1 MPTLEEK
8 QARLELLK
16 KQRRLEELKAQR
28 AEMSATA
35 AAPKPAAPQPKEQGF
50 FNKLGTG
57 FTRLPALVGLNKDI
71 SPGEAWEKVGT
82 GAAEGLMATTRG
94 FLGEGGVF
102 GKTGED
108 LLVNAPLAAIG
119 SVVDPERG
127 GFQQQFEGARAQGK
141 RLAKEQPV
149 GKFAGNV
156 GSFVTAGGAV
166 RNALPAAWGTGTK
179 LMTEGA
185 VLGGASALADRRPED
200 VARDVAIG
208 AAIGRVTEP
217 VSQIVGKGLSA
228 GAQKAGSIINAIR
241 GKPQAGPLTEKTVRS
256 IANRTQSNAKDIQE
270 AYDEFAKYN
279 PGQAASF
286 AEIADTATIDRF
298 ADMARLR
305 RSVGDDKMGAIYR
318 DFEDKAA
325 LARPGNIRA
334 GIEATGPTEFAS
346 NVRAGLD
353 EGADAATQ
361 AVGDARVA
369 EIRGVEAEKAQQF
382 GKIDEFTDARIAA
395 RNEARVAEADNI
407 KLSRDARIAEINKA
421 ADAQIAARRDITVEE
436 SDAIKLARDQKI
448 DEINQSSSAQTQALD
463 DAARIEREQL
473 KSSIDLDDDIN
484 DWSAETLR
492 ASGLADKTVTLKPS
506 VFKSV
511 ISKEVALPIF
521 QKMVDSLPEKSRG
534 PLNRAIKAITE
545 NKESLASVSDLDV
558 LRRALKSISQKT
570 PETIKLSSSA
580 DTLTDIIEKQA
591 PGYRAFLNNYRLA
604 QEAATGFAKFNSA
617 FGNTPD
623 IMRFGAQVAE
633 AKQQVI
639 QALGPRGE
647 AIVEAVENSM
657 TKLSKMADEIEAIK
671 AAAKASKAAAK
682 AESVGAVRGAA
693 KAEQVDITAIEDAS
707 AAAKAAAKSAAVM
720 ASRESTK
727 AFDDSI
733 IAIKASGAKAKDV
746 TQADAD
752 AAIEAVKKMAEK
764 EIARITKV
772 LSGNKEAVEAVDKI
786 LSRTTG
792 RFQAAISRATDN
804 MPLGNIARGS
814 IADAA
819 GESIPGAIKTAR
831 TLSEGAVGKRLES
844 VMSPEEADAITG
856 IGRTQYKAAK
866 NVSALPTERPSE
878 TVIPA
883 PGALAL
889 DAIGGAA
896 GRPGPGYKVQF
907 FKKSVQFF
915 SQFGIRGDKAKA
927 LAEAVVTQ
935 DDAAIRQIIKGIDK
949 NQKNVE
955 QAVNQVRGAFQA
967 GRQIATDEAVSAS
980 EREKVLSDLVA
991 NGYTLREARELMA
1004 MTDALDQ

>member
-1 MPTLEEK
+1 MAEPLSKEK
-8 QARLELLK
+8 EFAFRLRLE
-16 KQRRLEELKAQR
+16 QELAAEQAAAAQ
-28 AEMSATA
+28 AA
-35 AAPKPAAPQPKEQGF
+35 AAPKPAAAPQPKEQGF

-57 FTRLPALVGLNKDI
+57 FARLPALVGLNKDI
-71 SPGEAWEKVGT
+71 SPGQAAGT
-82 GAAEGLMATTRG
+82 LAKGAAEGLVATTRG

-108 LLVNAPLAAIG
+108 LLINAPLAAIG

-149 GKFAGNV
+149 GKLVGNI
-156 GSFVTAGGAV
+156 GSFASVGTAV
-166 RNALPAAWGTGTK
+166 RNALPAAWQTGTK

-217 VSQIVGKGLSA
+217 VSEIVGKGLSA
-228 GAQKAGSIINAIR
+228 GAQKAGSIVGSIL
-241 GKPQAGPLTEKTVRS
+241 GKPVTVGPLTDKTVRS
-256 IANRTQSNAKDIQE
+256 IANRTKSTAKDIKE
-270 AYDEFAKYN
+270 AYDEFVKYN
-279 PGQAASF
+279 PGQAPSF
-286 AEIADTATIDRF
+286 AQIADTQTIDRF

-305 RSVGDDKMGAIYR
+305 RSVGDDKMGEIYR

-325 LARPGNIRA
+325 LAMPGNIRA

-353 EGADAATQ
+353 ERADIATQ
-361 AVGDARVA
+361 AAGDVRAA
-369 EIRGVEAEKAQQF
+369 EIGGINAEKAQQF

-448 DEINQSSSAQTQALD
+448 DEINQSSAAQTQALD

-492 ASGLADKTVTLKPS
+492 ASGLADKTITLKPS

-521 QKMVDSLPEKSRG
+521 QRMVDSLPEKSRG

-570 PETIKLSSSA
+570 PENIKLSSSA

-591 PGYRAFLNNYRLA
+591 PGYRGFLNNYRLA

-639 QALGPRGE
+639 QALGDRGQ

-671 AAAKASKAAAK
+671 AAAKASKAATK
-682 AESVGAVRGAA
+682 AESVGSLRGAA
-693 KAEQVDITAIEDAS
+693 KAAEGDIAAIKDTSE
-707 AAAKAAAKSAAVM
+707 AAKAAAKSAAVM

-764 EIARITKV
+764 EVARITKV
-772 LSGNKEAVEAVDKI
+772 LSGNKEAVEAVDRI
-786 LSRTTG
+786 LTRTTG

-831 TLSEGAVGKRLES
+831 ALSEGAVGQRLES
-844 VMSPEEADAITG
+844 VMSPEEAAAITG

-907 FKKSVQFF
+907 FKKSVQFL

-935 DDAAIRQIIKGIDK
+935 DNAAIDQIIKGLER
-949 NQKNVE
+949 NQENVR

-980 EREKVLSDLVA
+980 ERDKVMNDLMA